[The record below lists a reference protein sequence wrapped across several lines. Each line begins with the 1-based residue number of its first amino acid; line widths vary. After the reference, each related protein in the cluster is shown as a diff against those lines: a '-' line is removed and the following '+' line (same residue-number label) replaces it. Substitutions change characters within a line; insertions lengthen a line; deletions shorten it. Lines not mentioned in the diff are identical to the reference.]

1 MDSSEE
7 ALQYLIER
15 EQFEDEHPAKKAR
28 QARNKEAWKQPIVGG
43 GNGNGR
49 QTAATGVGTVQDEI
63 DKRFEELTRK
73 KGKRTTGLGEEQTI
87 STDGVR
93 STSEFES
100 HLDASQREILKEI
113 RARRESRRADP
124 DKKL

>member
-43 GNGNGR
+43 GNGNGK

-63 DKRFEELTRK
+63 DRKFEELTGK
-73 KGKRTTGLGEEQTI
+73 KSKGTTEVQTI

-100 HLDASQREILKEI
+100 HLDPSQREILEEI
-113 RARRESRRADP
+113 RARRESRRAGP
-124 DKKL
+124 DKKI